1 VKRLISRREGA
12 IGTLQLDA
20 EAKQMGSRD
29 RPHRE
34 AKKKPKDKSG
44 APKLQPLMDP
54 PQNVE
59 LIRKER
65 KPRRVEEEPEEG

>member
-1 VKRLISRREGA
+1 
-12 IGTLQLDA
+12 
-20 EAKQMGSRD
+20 MGSRD

-44 APKLQPLMDP
+44 PPKLTPLSDP

-59 LIRKER
+59 VVRKER
-65 KPRRVEEEPEEG
+65 KPRRVDDEPQEG